1 MCIRDRAGR
10 HIDDPQSI
18 TVEYDGFVPDTPK
31 AAIVKELP
39 NHKIAGANI
48 QAIEKAAKI
57 LDDHGWIVEEVE
69 PPEVDR
75 VYEISSDIRS
85 VYFCCSRN
93 KRLSE
98 A

>member
-1 MCIRDRAGR
+1 MARSVRDLKNGLLVMAGR

-48 QAIEKAAKI
+48 QAIE
-57 LDDHGWIVEEVE
+57 L
-69 PPEVDR
+69 
-75 VYEISSDIRS
+75 
-85 VYFCCSRN
+85 
-93 KRLSE
+93 LLQQ
-98 A
+98 